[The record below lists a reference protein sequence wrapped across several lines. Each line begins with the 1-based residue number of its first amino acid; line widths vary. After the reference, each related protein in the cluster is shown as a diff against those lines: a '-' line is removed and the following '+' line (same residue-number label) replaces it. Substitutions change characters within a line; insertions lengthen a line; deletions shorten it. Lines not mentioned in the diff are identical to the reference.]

1 MSKLEDSSWMD
12 MLAQREERGSNS
24 ATSVKAIVPASG
36 NEFEMLTETY
46 SRMAKRAVRCQHV
59 VNRCGRE

>member
-46 SRMAKRAVRCQHV
+46 SRMAKRAVRC
-59 VNRCGRE
+59 